1 MSHTNECSP
10 AVSSPVNSRA
20 TRLPRRFFLYLEQNR
35 VHGYLLTVRLRI
47 AARCL
52 LFAAIPNFSECTMSE
67 EEYND
72 LVRNAAAKRQM
83 VVRALQKKHSDVEHA
98 VIEDCVEGAIIKFSD
113 REKILNVLNP
123 EKPFRWLLSTA
134 EHFFQHE
141 RRRHS
146 REISL
151 NELAVE
157 PVEPDREIESFE
169 ASEHTDAVFGMIHK
183 NYSDILI
190 AIEREGFSLEEIAGR
205 ESKPIKAIYNRYE
218 RAKIK
223 AKKAANKLEPKSP
236 PQQE

>member
-1 MSHTNECSP
+1 
-10 AVSSPVNSRA
+10 
-20 TRLPRRFFLYLEQNR
+20 
-35 VHGYLLTVRLRI
+35 
-47 AARCL
+47 
-52 LFAAIPNFSECTMSE
+52 MSE

-236 PQQE
+236 PPARIMPIRLTLILKIIRNQVRNFVGEVALYRVGHFFSKPLLFFN